1 MPPPTSDS
9 RSGSSADR
17 RVVVVGA
24 GLAGLSA
31 ARQLLVSRPD
41 LDVVVLEGS
50 DEVGGKLRL
59 GEVAGIPVDLGAESM
74 LNRRPEGTELARA
87 VGLGDQLVHP
97 QVSGAAVWTR
107 GALRPLPPSLMGI
120 PVNLGVAST
129 SGILGRSTLARARL
143 ERFLPRL
150 DLTEDIGVGRLV
162 ARRLGADIRDRLV
175 EPLLGGVYA
184 GRADEI
190 STHAALPQL
199 VTAVQQHGSLLAAV
213 RATVV
218 STDDGAQP
226 SGPTVPVFAGVSG
239 GVGRLA
245 HAVAADIRARG
256 GQIVTGAVVRELE
269 RTGQGWRV
277 VHGPTIAP
285 AAVEAGAV
293 VLAAPAAPTA
303 RLLRSVA
310 ATAALELGRI
320 EYASMA
326 LVTIAL
332 EAAAVSVDLAGS
344 GFLVPPVDGRLI
356 KAATFSSQKWAW
368 LSGDVVILRCS
379 VGRLREE
386 ADLQRDDTDLVE
398 NAVLDLR
405 EATGLH
411 APLLDATVTRWGGA
425 LPQYAVGHRD
435 RVARVETSIAEVPGV
450 EVCGAAFDGVG
461 IPAVIASGHA
471 AATRVLAALA
481 PTGTMGS

>member
-1 MPPPTSDS
+1 MPPPTSAS

-24 GLAGLSA
+24 GLAGLTA
-31 ARQLLVSRPD
+31 ARQLMVSRPD
-41 LDVVVLEGS
+41 LEVVVLEATG
-50 DEVGGKLRL
+50 DVGGKLRL

-87 VGLGDQLVHP
+87 VGLGDHLVHP

-120 PVNLGVAST
+120 PVNLGVASAG
-129 SGILGRSTLARARL
+129 GILGRSTLARARL

-162 ARRLGADIRDRLV
+162 ARRLGGEVRDRLV

-199 VTAVQQHGSLLAAV
+199 VTAVQQHGSLLAAA
-213 RATVV
+213 RATVGGPGDA
-218 STDDGAQP
+218 TQP
-226 SGPTVPVFAGVSG
+226 SEPAVPVFAGVSG

-245 HAVAADIRARG
+245 QAVAADVRARG
-256 GQIVTGAVVRELE
+256 GQIVTDAVVRELQ
-269 RTGQGWRV
+269 RTNEGWRV
-277 VHGPTIAP
+277 VHGPTIDP
-285 AAVEAGAV
+285 IAVEAGAV

-310 ATAALELGRI
+310 ADAALELGRI

-326 LVTIAL
+326 LVTFAL
-332 EAAAVSVDLAGS
+332 ETAAVSVELAGS

-368 LSGDVVILRCS
+368 LTGDVMVMRCS

-398 NAVLDLR
+398 NAVLDVR
-405 EATGLH
+405 EATGLRV
-411 APLLDATVTRWGGA
+411 PLLDATVTRWGGA

-435 RVARVETSIAEVPGV
+435 RVARIEASVRAVPGV

-461 IPAVIASGHA
+461 IPAVIASGEA
-471 AATRVLAALA
+471 AATRVLAAMA
-481 PTGTMGS
+481 PAATMGP